1 MKQVKV
7 IKFYADWCGPC
18 RMMKPIYS
26 QLSEELDDVQFF
38 EVNVDEDA
46 ATTEKYEVKTLPTI
60 IVLEDDV
67 EVRRHSGFMVK
78 PQLQDLIK
86 GD

>member
-26 QLSEELDDVQFF
+26 QLSEELSDVQFL
-38 EVNVDEDA
+38 EVNVDEDV

-67 EVRRHSGFMVK
+67 EVRRNSGFMAL
-78 PQLQDLIK
+78 PQLLNLIK